1 MNNLEQ
7 RQFEQVKKLLDL
19 CFDVKDYV
27 KGFPQVFDKFQDSMC
42 IVKRI
47 GDEIVSF
54 CAFNE
59 VHFKIDKTPIR
70 AFCIGSVCTHPDY
83 RGKGYGEDVMTQAVA
98 EGKKRGVDVLILFS
112 AVEEFYQ
119 RLGFETCGGDVL
131 FKFDMGEV
139 GDLVG
144 QKTKALRNKNGEI
157 DRRIVYEAHPERLA
171 EGLKNELWEF
181 ICKHSLQGESELA
194 FEEFSLILKTID
206 MSIAYSKQDDS
217 IVACGFYG
225 KGHDFKN
232 VFHGIYFK
240 NVSEAFWLMH
250 AFSLTQGL
258 PEFFVFPGAHAAEF
272 QKWFHFTAN
281 PTLMIMPL
289 TNPAVIMKAFKKKKL
304 YVRSLQST

>member
-1 MNNLEQ
+1 M
-7 RQFEQVKKLLDL
+7 LDV

-27 KGFPQVFDKFQDSMC
+27 KGFPQVFDNFNDSMC
-42 IVKRI
+42 IVKSVA
-47 GDEIVSF
+47 DEIVSF

-59 VHFKIDKTPIR
+59 VNFLLDKTPIR
-70 AFCIGSVCTHPDY
+70 ALCIGSVCTHPDY
-83 RGKGYGEDVMTQAVA
+83 RGKGYGEEVMIKTVA

-112 AVEEFYQ
+112 AVEEFYH
-119 RLGFETCGGDVL
+119 RIGFETCGGDVL

-144 QKTKALRNKNGEI
+144 RKTKSLCNTNGEI
-157 DRRIVYEAHPERLA
+157 DRRIVYEAHPDRLA
-171 EGLKNELWEF
+171 NLPKKELWEF
-181 ICKHSLQGESELA
+181 ICNHSASGESELG
-194 FEEFSLILKTID
+194 FEEFCAILKTID
-206 MSIAYSKQDDS
+206 MSVAYSKHDDA

-232 VFHGIYFK
+232 VFHGIYFD
-240 NVSEAFWLMH
+240 NVAEAFWLMH

-258 PEFFVFPGAHAAEF
+258 PEFFVFPGAHATEF
-272 QKWFHFTAN
+272 QKWFDFTAN

-289 TNPAVIMKAFKKKKL
+289 NNPAVIMKAFKKKKL